1 MANYEILKTSVSDV
15 IKTNGKKEITG
26 ALLQQ
31 TLMAMINSLGTGY
44 QFVGVATPETNPG
57 TPDAKVFYIA
67 NGKGSY
73 THFGELEV
81 TEDEVVVLYWDSMW
95 HKVSTGI
102 AREEI
107 LTELGKEIA
116 TKQNVLT
123 DTDGSYGQRVAELE
137 TGKANIQH
145 HHTVADIT
153 DFPELYYD
161 ATVFFASAYPSDKY
175 GELLEAVKAKKTV
188 YATLDE
194 EGNISY
200 VFFTS
205 LANSD
210 ASSSR
215 VLLTTIFVDGSYLY
229 LNTFVLQPSGMT
241 RLQENIT
248 SKANKAT
255 TLAGYGIADAYTKSE
270 LDALL
275 KGKQDTL
282 TPGNGISIEGGVISS
297 TVDSL
302 ITPITYA
309 ELIALR
315 GSSSL
320 VAGMQYRITD
330 YACTTTQENTQS
342 AGHPFDIIVTADNEN
357 TLNEKARAIQH
368 EGDTYFADCD
378 LSAWKI
384 WYCLDNDATRFAWAD
399 SVNGKGVIY
408 RMIDEWNN
416 DVPYDFKNIQFKRYI
431 LDANNAIATNVAKD
445 GELNAVK
452 TKLGEISHRIHTSLW
467 YYGEY
472 VTDVYPD
479 AEIGRKYVP
488 YGDIFYNNDGPGV
501 LCPINE
507 ANSNWFYTFSDT
519 SFNDS
524 TLTGQGNVHDNV
536 VKGNKYALVTIDGEG
551 RYSFEEQENICLND
565 IIFIGNN
572 CYSNSFGNNCNSN
585 TFGNNCYS
593 NSFGNNCYSNTFGNN
608 CYSNSF
614 GNNCYSNTFGNY
626 CYYNSF
632 GNNCNSNTFG
642 NNCNSNTFGNYCYYN
657 SFGDNCYY
665 NSFGNNC
672 YSIKFATSSSA
683 TTKYNFYQH
692 NHFGD
697 GCQFILFKGAETA
710 SSSAQVQN
718 YNFAQG
724 LQGTSSAYLTI
735 DGVQSRAYETK
746 VAKNSSGELKIYCE
760 ADLIQ

>member
-585 TFGNNCYS
+585 TFGNNC
-593 NSFGNNCYSNTFGNN
+593 
-608 CYSNSF
+608 
-614 GNNCYSNTFGNY
+614 
-626 CYYNSF
+626 
-632 GNNCNSNTFG
+632 
-642 NNCNSNTFGNYCYYN
+642 NSNTFGNYCYYN